1 MKKERTG
8 SFCMNRRSAITV
20 VAGGAM
26 IAGFAPGDLVEAA
39 TGEARLQDGVYP
51 ELRVARLSALKE
63 GEPLAF
69 AYPLRQQPNLLVKLG
84 VEALH
89 GVGPDKDV
97 VAFSTL
103 CTHMGGSLRGR
114 YRHDV
119 KAIGPC
125 PFHFST
131 FDLRKSGIPVH
142 ASATQNLPQILL
154 RLDGEDIVAVGVT
167 GLIYGFRSNLADGEI
182 AEGATPGR
190 RGAPVILRG

>member
-1 MKKERTG
+1 MTDDKPG
-8 SFCMNRRSAITV
+8 PFCMNRRSAITV

-26 IAGFAPGDLVEAA
+26 VAGFAPGDLVEAA

-51 ELRVARLSALKE
+51 ELRVAKLSSLVE

-84 VEALH
+84 AEALH
-89 GVGPDKDV
+89 GIGPDKDV

-131 FDLRKSGIPVH
+131 FDLRKGGIPVH

-154 RLDGEDIVAVGVT
+154 RLDGDDVVAVGVT
-167 GLIYGFRSNLADGEI
+167 GLIYGFRNNLADGEI

-190 RGAPVILRG
+190 PGAPVIMRG